1 MIIFTTDEPLTNRKF
16 FLSLIPQLVFLLIIS
31 VVLYFYSDEEK
42 RITGYI
48 VYTVIVLANVIGLL
62 QLDKL
67 EEVRFDEEKKELH
80 VYSKSYFSDLRKVK
94 TSFDGLTVKQQKDFL
109 KITKGTRKVFTVDR
123 NDDSFSEEKLNRI
136 IATFQANNIPVK

>member
-80 VYSKSYFSDLRKVK
+80 FYSKSYFSDLRKVK

>member
-31 VVLYFYSDEEK
+31 VVLYFYSGEEK
-42 RITGYI
+42 RITAYI
-48 VYTVIVLANVIGLL
+48 VYGVIVLGNVIGLL

-67 EEVRFDEEKKELH
+67 EEVRFDEEKKEVH
-80 VYSKSYFSDLRKVK
+80 FYSKSYFSNLRKVK

-109 KITKGTRKVFTVDR
+109 KIKKGRRKVFTVDR
-123 NDDSFSEEKLNRI
+123 NADAFSEDKMNSI
-136 IATFQANNIPVK
+136 IAAFQANNVPVQ